1 MNFYIK
7 YINPM
12 SEIKT
17 ALISVW
23 DKSNLDN
30 LARKLSEVG
39 IEIIFDPLNVSD
51 DEVDEVITIIRESM
65 N

>member
-39 IEIIFDPLNVSD
+39 IEIISSGGTAKFLRENQNW
-51 DEVDEVITIIRESM
+51 IR
-65 N
+65 